1 MPVALPLLCSGR
13 ERRPRLAVMP
23 LERLAPI
30 PRCAE
35 CEAAWLPADEE
46 RWQAWLTDDEPPYP
60 SSTARS
66 ALSGSAA
73 TEELGWTDLRRSRQG
88 GPNHSRD
95 PAPTQRSLAGAH
107 GGPRPVAA
115 ARLGSGRNR
124 RADPRKRIR
133 LEAQAQALG
142 PELTPHVGVETVDK
156 FDCGAAGAH
165 LGSQAARSGDFMT
178 LLARSGI
185 TQTGDARRIPRKE
198 REFLRASKR
207 LSSPRRSKG
216 ADVRVRR

>member
-95 PAPTQRSLAGAH
+95 PAPTQRSLAAAH

-142 PELTPHVGVETVDK
+142 PEQLPTSVWKLWISSIVEPQARTWALKRRVLRLYDT
-156 FDCGAAGAH
+156 FGAVWDHSNGGRAENSSERARISAG
-165 LGSQAARSGDFMT
+165 L
-178 LLARSGI
+178 
-185 TQTGDARRIPRKE
+185 PNVC
-198 REFLRASKR
+198 LRFA
-207 LSSPRRSKG
+207 
-216 ADVRVRR
+216 VRTAPPCV

>member
-95 PAPTQRSLAGAH
+95 PAPTQRSLAAAH

-124 RADPRKRIR
+124 RADPTSRRR
-133 LEAQAQALG
+133 RGRAWWRSRSSRGLRR
-142 PELTPHVGVETVDK
+142 
-156 FDCGAAGAH
+156 
-165 LGSQAARSGDFMT
+165 GSRTARSGGGSPGRSSERWRIGRCGNREGEGQ
-178 LLARSGI
+178 ARQLPCKACKPLKAMAERA
-185 TQTGDARRIPRKE
+185 TRRRGSE
-198 REFLRASKR
+198 A
-207 LSSPRRSKG
+207 
-216 ADVRVRR
+216 